1 MLWFPSPLVKLFCQ
15 KENSAWTGTE
25 KLKIFLILFSNEWIF
40 ILGKW
45 HFADC
50 HFAKLSFCHVDEL
63 SLWRIVILPQRS
75 LVKFFFQPFLKHQL
89 TSFPKIHI
97 KQTKRNFSGTSVF
110 YYWRKTLF
118 WWIFLSYEK
127 QFIRIFPPKLLTS
140 SPKLVRKYQTNQPT
154 NNLLEPVFDINSK
167 TIFLPKSKS
176 LWKQN
181 LRLAMNFL

>member
-1 MLWFPSPLVKLFCQ
+1 MNLHFGKVPFCRLSFRQ
-15 KENSAWTGTE
+15 
-25 KLKIFLILFSNEWIF
+25 IVILSNC
-40 ILGKW
+40 
-45 HFADC
+45 HVADC
-50 HFAKLSFCHVDEL
+50 HFDEL
-63 SLWRIVILPQRS
+63 SFRHSVVS
-75 LVKFFFQPFLKHQL
+75 LNFSSNPFLKHQV

-140 SPKLVRKYQTNQPT
+140 SPKLVRKYQTTQPT

-181 LRLAMNFL
+181 LRLAMNFLWWHKR